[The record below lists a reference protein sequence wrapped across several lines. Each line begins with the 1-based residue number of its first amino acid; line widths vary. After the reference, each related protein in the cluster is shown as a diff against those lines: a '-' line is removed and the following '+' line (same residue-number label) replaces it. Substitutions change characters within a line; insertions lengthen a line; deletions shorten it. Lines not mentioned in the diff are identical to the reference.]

1 MIDNPDKFE
10 AIIMNKKR
18 ENQITHK
25 LKIYSNEI
33 ETTKSIKLLGI
44 ENDKLRSEATIEP
57 NSICRLARFMGNKEK
72 IAMINSFVDSN
83 FYYCLLVWH
92 FCSCDS
98 SQKIEKN

>member
-44 ENDKLRSEATIEP
+44 ENDNQLSFNMYPSCVLKLPS
-57 NSICRLARFMGNKEK
+57 NQ
-72 IAMINSFVDSN
+72 IAFVDWQD
-83 FYYCLLVWH
+83 LWETR
-92 FCSCDS
+92 
-98 SQKIEKN
+98 KK

>member
-44 ENDKLRSEATIEP
+44 ENNNQLSFNIYPSCVLKLPS
-57 NSICRLARFMGNKEK
+57 NQ
-72 IAMINSFVDSN
+72 IAFVDWQD
-83 FYYCLLVWH
+83 LWETR
-92 FCSCDS
+92 
-98 SQKIEKN
+98 KK

>member
-1 MIDNPDKFE
+1 MIDNPDKFQ

-44 ENDKLRSEATIEP
+44 ENDNQLSFNIYPSCVLKLPS
-57 NSICRLARFMGNKEK
+57 NQ
-72 IAMINSFVDSN
+72 IAFVDWQD
-83 FYYCLLVWH
+83 LWEAR
-92 FCSCDS
+92 
-98 SQKIEKN
+98 KK

>member
-1 MIDNPDKFE
+1 MIDNPDKFQ

-44 ENDKLRSEATIEP
+44 ENDNQLSFNIYPSCVLKLPS
-57 NSICRLARFMGNKEK
+57 NQ
-72 IAMINSFVDSN
+72 IAFVDWQD
-83 FYYCLLVWH
+83 LWETR
-92 FCSCDS
+92 
-98 SQKIEKN
+98 KK

>member
-44 ENDKLRSEATIEP
+44 DNDNQLSFNIYPSCVLKLPS
-57 NSICRLARFMGNKEK
+57 NQ
-72 IAMINSFVDSN
+72 IAFVDWQD
-83 FYYCLLVWH
+83 LWETR
-92 FCSCDS
+92 
-98 SQKIEKN
+98 KK

>member
-10 AIIMNKKR
+10 AINMNKKR

-44 ENDKLRSEATIEP
+44 ENNNQLSFNIYPSCVLKLPS
-57 NSICRLARFMGNKEK
+57 NQ
-72 IAMINSFVDSN
+72 IAFVDWQD
-83 FYYCLLVWH
+83 LWETR
-92 FCSCDS
+92 
-98 SQKIEKN
+98 KK

>member
-18 ENQITHK
+18 ENHITHK

-44 ENDKLRSEATIEP
+44 ENDNQLSFNIYPSCVLKLPS
-57 NSICRLARFMGNKEK
+57 NQ
-72 IAMINSFVDSN
+72 IAFVDWQD
-83 FYYCLLVWH
+83 LWETR
-92 FCSCDS
+92 
-98 SQKIEKN
+98 KK

>member
-1 MIDNPDKFE
+1 MIDNPDKFQ

-44 ENDKLRSEATIEP
+44 ENDNQLSFNMYPSCVLKLPS
-57 NSICRLARFMGNKEK
+57 NQ
-72 IAMINSFVDSN
+72 IAFVDWQD
-83 FYYCLLVWH
+83 LWETR
-92 FCSCDS
+92 
-98 SQKIEKN
+98 KK

>member
-18 ENQITHK
+18 ENQITRK

-44 ENDKLRSEATIEP
+44 ENDNQLSFNIYPSCVLKLPS
-57 NSICRLARFMGNKEK
+57 NQ
-72 IAMINSFVDSN
+72 IAFVDWQD
-83 FYYCLLVWH
+83 LWETR
-92 FCSCDS
+92 
-98 SQKIEKN
+98 KK

>member
-44 ENDKLRSEATIEP
+44 ENDNQLSFNIYPSCVLKLPS
-57 NSICRLARFMGNKEK
+57 NQ
-72 IAMINSFVDSN
+72 IAFVDWQD
-83 FYYCLLVWH
+83 LWEAR
-92 FCSCDS
+92 
-98 SQKIEKN
+98 KK

>member
-1 MIDNPDKFE
+1 MIDNPDKFQ

-44 ENDKLRSEATIEP
+44 DNDNQLSFNIYPSCVLKLPS
-57 NSICRLARFMGNKEK
+57 NQ
-72 IAMINSFVDSN
+72 IAFVDWQD
-83 FYYCLLVWH
+83 LWETR
-92 FCSCDS
+92 
-98 SQKIEKN
+98 KK

>member
-10 AIIMNKKR
+10 AIIMDKKR

-44 ENDKLRSEATIEP
+44 ENDNQLSFNIYPSCVLKLP
-57 NSICRLARFMGNKEK
+57 
-72 IAMINSFVDSN
+72 SN
-83 FYYCLLVWH
+83 
-92 FCSCDS
+92 
-98 SQKIEKN
+98 